1 MSGGSLDYVYFKVES
16 AAHDIAREPFTN
28 KIPELK
34 AFKDHLIKV
43 AEVLH
48 DVEWFL
54 SGDYTEETMLKS
66 IKELLSDEQV
76 LRSVVE
82 EAEEAL
88 SKLTKQL
95 EVVKRKSSKH
105 AKSK

>member
-16 AAHDIAREPFTN
+16 AAHDIARDSFTN

-54 SGDYTEETMLKS
+54 SGDYAEETMVKS
-66 IKELLSDEQV
+66 IKELLTEEQV
-76 LRSVVE
+76 LKSVVK
-82 EAEEAL
+82 EAEEVL
-88 SKLTKQL
+88 TKLTNQL
-95 EVVKRKSSKH
+95 KIYNKNKLKESK
-105 AKSK
+105 

>member
-1 MSGGSLDYVYFKVES
+1 MSGGSLDYVYYKVES
-16 AAHDIAREPFTN
+16 AAYDIAKDSFTN

-54 SGDYTEETMLKS
+54 SGDYAEETMVKS
-66 IKELLSDEQV
+66 IKELLSEEQV
-76 LRSVVE
+76 LGSVAK
-82 EAEEAL
+82 EAEEVL
-88 SKLTKQL
+88 TKLTNQL
-95 EVVKRKSSKH
+95 KIYNKNKLKEIK
-105 AKSK
+105 

>member
-16 AAHDIAREPFTN
+16 AAHDIARESFTN

-34 AFKDHLIKV
+34 AFKDHLVKV

-54 SGDYTEETMLKS
+54 SGDYTEETMVKS
-66 IKELLSDEQV
+66 IKKLLSEEQV
-76 LRSVVE
+76 LDSVVK
-82 EAEEAL
+82 EAEEIL
-88 SKLTKQL
+88 IKLTTSL
-95 EVVKRKSSKH
+95 ENYKGGSNAANTK
-105 AKSK
+105 

>member
-16 AAHDIAREPFTN
+16 AAHDIARESFTN

-34 AFKDHLIKV
+34 AFKDHLVKV

-54 SGDYTEETMLKS
+54 SGDYAEETMVKS
-66 IKELLSDEQV
+66 IKKLLSEEQV
-76 LRSVVE
+76 LDSVVK
-82 EAEEAL
+82 EAEDIL
-88 SKLTKQL
+88 IKLTNSL
-95 EVVKRKSSKH
+95 ENYKGGSNAANTK
-105 AKSK
+105 